1 VYQAW
6 HSEHEPLTR
15 RCTRP
20 ARDNGRRR
28 VSAIVRRIEIRR
40 IGGRPEKLA
49 ESPSVS
55 PTVLQSGPYRFF
67 FFSSDRN
74 EPTHVHVKRDD
85 KLAKFWL
92 APVQMADNFGFS
104 QTELN
109 RIAALVREHEAAL
122 TKAWHEYFKR
132 RNGNGRGKERSGH

>member
-1 VYQAW
+1 MQKASC
-6 HSEHEPLTR
+6 SEHEVVVAAVPGPTGA
-15 RCTRP
+15 P
-20 ARDNGRRR
+20 
-28 VSAIVRRIEIRR
+28 VRAV
-40 IGGRPEKLA
+40 GGQREKLA

-74 EPTHVHVKRDD
+74 EPAHVHVKRDR

-92 APVQMADNFGFS
+92 APVRMAYSYGFS

-109 RIAALVREHEAAL
+109 RIAALVQEHEAAL
-122 TKAWHEYFKR
+122 SKAWHEYFKR
-132 RNGNGRGKERSGH
+132 RNGNGGGKERSGH